1 MVKGTR
7 RRRGRRD
14 TWARGEMW
22 GRGEKRLTW
31 GAAAPRLLGIVVS
44 DERAAALRGNRGGR
58 GEACGCVV
66 CVVCVVVGECNLVE
80 MEAKP
85 GLWGAL
91 GVFGCG
97 DLMLRMLKVLLMKE
111 VILEMV
117 VRMS

>member
-1 MVKGTR
+1 M
-7 RRRGRRD
+7 
-14 TWARGEMW
+14 
-22 GRGEKRLTW
+22 
-31 GAAAPRLLGIVVS
+31 
-44 DERAAALRGNRGGR
+44 
-58 GEACGCVV
+58 
-66 CVVCVVVGECNLVE
+66 E

-117 VRMS
+117 VWMS